1 MKAISP
7 WMLGICTLACVT
19 MRAVGMG
26 TEDFGNEPLNAAN
39 YAEWPG
45 ILPVLNQP
53 GRVYHSWVNGNE
65 HFYYRGD
72 TAALNEALAAFAA
85 STAATH
91 EVVLRPTAGT
101 AKSFQGI
108 EVAFDWLV
116 HIQGGLSKHL
126 GADTPV
132 FDRFPTLTVF
142 LGSTNIE
149 LDEILVPDGIA
160 LLDVTAL
167 RERYLRGLADTDKET
182 RGYASMFLAELD
194 RDQAESA
201 KAIAALLEDPD
212 DWVRCMAA
220 LALGRMGKAAEPC
233 LPALR
238 AGSENTANSEG
249 VRTTCARAASSVE
262 KADPPSPESIARQ
275 DALNIRIRRL
285 LDGHRSNSPPATPAA
300 ARG

>member
-1 MKAISP
+1 MKMVSP
-7 WMLGICTLACVT
+7 WMLGICTFACAT
-19 MRAVGMG
+19 MRAVGLG
-26 TEDFGNEPLNAAN
+26 TEDFGNEPLNAFN
-39 YAEWPG
+39 YTEWPG

-72 TAALNEALAAFAA
+72 TAALNETLAAFAA

-101 AKSFQGI
+101 HKSFHGT

-126 GADTPV
+126 GADSPV
-132 FDRFPTLTVF
+132 FDRFPTLTIF
-142 LGSTNIE
+142 LGGKDID
-149 LDEILVPDGIA
+149 LDEISVPEGVT
-160 LLDVTAL
+160 LLDVTAM
-167 RERYLRGLADTDKET
+167 RERYLRGLADADKET
-182 RGYASMFLAELD
+182 RGYAAMYLAELD
-194 RDQAESA
+194 GDQAESA
-201 KAIAALLEDPD
+201 KAIASLLEDPN

-220 LALGRMGKAAEPC
+220 SALGRMGKAAEPC

-238 AGSENTANSEG
+238 AENTNTANTEG
-249 VRTTCARAASSVE
+249 VRTTCAQAASAIE

-275 DALNIRIRRL
+275 DALNSRIRRL
-285 LDGHRSNSPPATPAA
+285 LDDHRSTSPPATPAA
-300 ARG
+300 APK